1 MAGTGLAITAMPHQ
15 RLPSGQNQ
23 GLQQLCDLGIQVVFE
38 WYSSVFG
45 SLCSVFWFFA
55 IANTVCLLT
64 FWPTRNPSKY
74 SYYNYKRGKRVLKWG
89 PRASCQAEGGLSRV
103 RAATPR
109 EGNAARQGPLE
120 FYLQRLLEFYH
131 RLRVWVGGGWGL
143 L

>member
-1 MAGTGLAITAMPHQ
+1 MCTKTGTSAAMRPWCSSRIRIVFVRIRRSFQCIRRSGVRVCTSCLGVITAMPHQ
-15 RLPSGQNQ
+15 RLPRGQKQ

-64 FWPTRNPSKY
+64 FWPTGNPSKY

-89 PRASCQAEGGLSRV
+89 PRASCQAEGGHS
-103 RAATPR
+103 
-109 EGNAARQGPLE
+109 
-120 FYLQRLLEFYH
+120 
-131 RLRVWVGGGWGL
+131 
-143 L
+143 